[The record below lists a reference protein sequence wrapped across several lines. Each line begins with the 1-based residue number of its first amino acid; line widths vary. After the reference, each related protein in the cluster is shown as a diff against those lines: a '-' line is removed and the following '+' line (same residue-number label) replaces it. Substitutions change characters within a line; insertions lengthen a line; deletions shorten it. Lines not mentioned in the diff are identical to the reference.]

1 MQFSAKPAFAALFT
15 LVSLGTCAAV
25 PGGSTV
31 FASDLPDRADSSLLP
46 QSVIDAAV
54 KEESALPD
62 KIIFP
67 TLGAP
72 RKDTVATDVVDPE
85 ARVSQP
91 KATSLAELVMRR
103 GASIIDG
110 REAECLAGAVYFESK
125 GEPLQ
130 GQLAVAEVILNRTHS
145 GRFPSTM
152 CGVVFQRSQFSFV
165 RGGGFPPIVRS
176 GQQWRQAVA
185 VAKIA
190 MNKEWSSG
198 VGKAL
203 FFHARYV
210 SPGWRLTRVAALGN
224 HIFYR

>member
-1 MQFSAKPAFAALFT
+1 MRFSTKPAFAALFT
-15 LVSLGTCAAV
+15 LISLGTCAAV

-31 FASDLPDRADSSLLP
+31 FASDLPDRSDSSLLP

-62 KIIFP
+62 KIIYP
-67 TLGAP
+67 TVSPP
-72 RKDTVATDVVDPE
+72 RRAVSNQDVVDPE

-91 KATSLAELVMRR
+91 KATSLAELVARR
-103 GASIIDG
+103 GSSSIDG

-130 GQLAVAEVILNRTHS
+130 GQLAVAEVILNRTRS
-145 GRFPSTM
+145 GRFPSTS

-176 GQQWRQAVA
+176 GQNWRSAVA
-185 VAKIA
+185 IAKIA

-210 SPGWRLTRVAALGN
+210 SPGWRLTRVASVGN

>member
-1 MQFSAKPAFAALFT
+1 MRFSFKPALAAFFT
-15 LVSLGTCAAV
+15 LLSLGAIAAI
-25 PGGSTV
+25 PGGSSVT
-31 FASDLPDRADSSLLP
+31 ASDLPDRADSALLP
-46 QSVIDAAV
+46 QSVIDAAI
-54 KEESALPD
+54 KEEAALPD
-62 KIIFP
+62 KVYSP
-67 TLGAP
+67 AP
-72 RKDTVATDVVDPE
+72 LSDSE

-91 KATSLAELVMRR
+91 KATSLAELVARR
-103 GASIIDG
+103 GASSIDG

-125 GEPLQ
+125 GEPLA

-145 GRFPSTM
+145 GRFPATA

-176 GQQWRQAVA
+176 GQNWRQAVA
-185 VAKIA
+185 IAKIA
-190 MNKEWSSG
+190 LANEWSSG